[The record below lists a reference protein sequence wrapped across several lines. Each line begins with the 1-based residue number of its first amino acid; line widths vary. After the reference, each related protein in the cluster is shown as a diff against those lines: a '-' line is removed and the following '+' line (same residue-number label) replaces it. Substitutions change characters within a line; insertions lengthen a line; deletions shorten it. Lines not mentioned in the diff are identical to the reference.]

1 MNKIN
6 KYKLRIQTLVLM
18 SFLFASFF
26 TISSCDTDETQTVA
40 TFTNLE
46 MADEFDVEGAPNSE
60 IWNFD
65 IGTGPNSDGWGN
77 NELQYYTS
85 RSENVTV
92 QNGLL
97 VISAIEEDYNG
108 ASFTSAKLLTKG
120 KFSQAYGRFEAR
132 IKVPGGS
139 GLWPAFWLLG
149 ENFDV
154 DGWPQCGEIDIMEYR
169 RQEPTLVS
177 GSIHGPGYSGETDPQ
192 GQVTKSY
199 DLGNDR
205 FDAGFHVFG
214 IEWGP
219 EYINYYIDDV
229 LYNQI
234 TPSDI
239 EVTPTD
245 AVYSLNDA
253 VEAVEAM
260 EATEDTPAVEAVE
273 AVEATVITGDWVFN
287 KPFYIIINLAVGGNF
302 PGNPDSG
309 ESFPH
314 NMLVDYVRVYKNSNN

>member
-6 KYKLRIQTLVLM
+6 KYKIRVQTAVLKT
-18 SFLFASFF
+18 FVF
-26 TISSCDTDETQTVA
+26 TLMLTLSNCSNDETQTVA
-40 TFTNLE
+40 TYTQLV

-60 IWNFD
+60 IWSYD
-65 IGTGPNSDGWGN
+65 IGRDVNGWGN
-77 NELQYYTS
+77 NELQYYTD
-85 RSENVTV
+85 RPENVTV

-97 VISAIEEDYNG
+97 VISAIEEEYNG
-108 ASFTSAKLLTKG
+108 ASFTSARLLTKG

-169 RQEPTLVS
+169 RQEPTKVS
-177 GSIHGPGYSGETDPQ
+177 GSLHGPGYSGESAPQ
-192 GQVTKSY
+192 GQLTKSY

-205 FDAGFHVFG
+205 YDEGFHVFG
-214 IEWGP
+214 IEWGYQ
-219 EYINYYIDDV
+219 YINYYIDGV

-239 EVTPTD
+239 VVTPAD
-245 AVYSLNDA
+245 AVYTLNDG
-253 VEAVEAM
+253 VPETDD
-260 EATEDTPAVEAVE
+260 TEEIEPTDV
-273 AVEATVITGDWVFN
+273 TGDWVFN

-302 PGNPDSG
+302 PGSPANG
-309 ESFPH
+309 ELFPQ
-314 NMLVDYVRVYKNSNN
+314 NMLVDYVRVYK